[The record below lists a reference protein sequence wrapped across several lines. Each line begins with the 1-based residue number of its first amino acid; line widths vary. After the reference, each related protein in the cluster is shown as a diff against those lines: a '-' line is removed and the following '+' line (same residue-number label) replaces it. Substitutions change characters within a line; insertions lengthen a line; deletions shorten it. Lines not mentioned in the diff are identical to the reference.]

1 MLRLSEIED
10 IMAESENARYTV
22 VDAFSGHILRTAV
35 GSDRTDIVDSLQQGI
50 YILVIEDGKELR
62 TYKFVKR

>member
-1 MLRLSEIED
+1 MPS
-10 IMAESENARYTV
+10 AATS
-22 VDAFSGHILRTAV
+22 SRTAV